1 MKRLL
6 PVMFV
11 TLLLFFAVRPLFSDG
26 FFPMHDDTQVARVVE
41 MGKALK
47 EGQFP
52 VRWVSDL
59 GYGYGYPI
67 FNFYGP
73 LPYYIGGV
81 LYALGVSGL
90 LATKIMFGI
99 GIVLPSI
106 LLYCTTVGLLGWPAA
121 ATAALFLA
129 YAPYHAVQIYV
140 RGAVGEYWILIFWP
154 LILYALI
161 WARDSKRRSMVITLG
176 AIGLA
181 GSVLSH
187 TLMGYVTVFI
197 FGTGFCLHWIWGLLT
212 KRMDRRVI
220 TAYGIT
226 LGLGLGLSAF
236 FWLPAIFE
244 MKYTNVA
251 GQVSAT
257 ADYHDHF
264 VCLVQLWSSA
274 WGFGGSSAGCVRD
287 GLSFMLGK
295 IHILVA
301 LLAVA
306 ILAVRRKQSVDPT
319 YRFLAF
325 TIACIGIFFTLQ
337 VSEPLW
343 NIFPGFSYLQY
354 PWRFLSLASFGL
366 SILAGY
372 AVNTAKRFGI
382 RVLIAG
388 MCITAVIY
396 MNMKWFTPQYS
407 YVKSAKTFETSEA
420 LRWKAS
426 AISDE
431 YLPPQ
436 VVRPTEENMVV
447 SDTIVSSVLVHIT
460 PIVSTAIDKRFLV
473 ESTRSA
479 ILTIHTAYFPGW
491 TYSVNK
497 QTVQPEVHDGLPS
510 IQVEAGKNVVEWHFT
525 NTPVRTAGNVIT
537 MISGLIGT
545 FLYVKQRKIIG

>member
-41 MGKALK
+41 MGRALK

-73 LPYYIGGV
+73 LPYYVGGI
-81 LYALGVSGL
+81 LYAMGVSGL
-90 LATKIMFGI
+90 LATKIMFGL
-99 GIVLPSI
+99 GIILPSI
-106 LLYCTTVGLLGWPAA
+106 LLYGTTVGLLGWPAA

-140 RGAVGEYWILIFWP
+140 RGAIGEYWIIIFWP
-154 LILYALI
+154 LILYALV
-161 WARDSKRRSMVITLG
+161 WLHDSKRRALAIALG
-176 AIGLA
+176 AIGIA

-187 TLMGYVTVFI
+187 TLMGYVTALI
-197 FGTGFCLHWIWGLLT
+197 FGIGICLYWIWSLLM
-212 KRMDRRVI
+212 KRKAIM
-220 TAYGIT
+220 AYGVI
-226 LGLGLGLSAF
+226 LCLGLGLSAF

-244 MKYTNVA
+244 MKFTDVA
-251 GQVSAT
+251 AQVSAT
-257 ADYHDHF
+257 ANYHDHF

-301 LLAVA
+301 LLAVVGLIA
-306 ILAVRRKQSVDPT
+306 RRKQSTDLT
-319 YRFLAF
+319 YRILAVA
-325 TIACIGIFFTLQ
+325 TACIGIFFTLQ
-337 VSEPLW
+337 VSESLW
-343 NIFPGFSYLQY
+343 NVIPEFSYLQY

-366 SILAGY
+366 SLLAGC
-372 AVNTAKRFGI
+372 AINMAKRSGT

-388 MCITAVIY
+388 ICITAVIY
-396 MNMKWFTPQYS
+396 MNAKWFTPQYS
-407 YVKSAKTFETSEA
+407 YVKDAKTFETNEA

-436 VVRPTEENMVV
+436 LVRPTEENMVV
-447 SDTIVSSVLVHIT
+447 SDTIVSPVLIHVT
-460 PIVSTAIDKRFLV
+460 PVVSTAADKRFLV

-479 ILTIHTAYFPGW
+479 MLTIQTAYFPGW
-491 TYSVNK
+491 QYSVNARA
-497 QTVQPEVHDGLPS
+497 VQPEIHNGLPE
-510 IQVEAGKNVVEWHFT
+510 IRIEAGKNLVEWHFT
-525 NTPVRTAGNVIT
+525 NTPVRTAGNSITVISC
-537 MISGLIGT
+537 IVGII
-545 FLYVKQRKIIG
+545 LYVKQRKTIG